1 MSLTSVVAPSTSPE
15 NVAALVGERLSLSAL
30 HQLCGTLGGYSFV
43 KVVVDRELRTIH
55 FLNDARH
62 SFHAIYIGEEIL
74 GVPEE
79 RVRAEIDSYNERF
92 YHAPDR
98 RFLLGILALHTRQEK
113 KILSLETVEVDT
125 MPAALIRE
133 FHAFVA
139 EYVDPALPLLFKPAN
154 QLQERLVREIP
165 ASELPRV
172 FAHELFSTAP
182 FVALNPGT
190 TTGRLRAFRTEAEYR
205 AATTTAGLAWSDIIV
220 MDRVPDD
227 IPRLSGIVN
236 ARHTTPLSHTN
247 VLATGWQ
254 IPNAVQ
260 LGALAEIDR
269 RGLDGKWV
277 EYTVDARSL
286 TLREIDEPADATP
299 PSWYAQRVTL
309 EEPESDHSPIVD
321 LARLRAS
328 DRYRYGTKA
337 ANLGELHHVLACGS
351 QRLLGFYQVPR
362 PPRENLLPHLAQLLE
377 QTAGTTDASAAG
389 IGSTSGSM
397 GTADSST
404 TAGSLHTTAGL
415 AAANSL
421 GTTTNPAAAND
432 LCTADSSTATGSA
445 AANNLA
451 AATGST
457 TAGDLAATTGSSA
470 AGDLGAAARRLLDQ
484 RIRVPRGIALPFSL
498 QRRFLESSPR
508 IQQAIGKLKMALELD
523 AREIEPLCV
532 ELQSLI
538 RSARLPG
545 ALAGEIDSA
554 LVSQLAGVRTFV
566 VRSSSN
572 AEDLAGFSAAG
583 IYESIN
589 HVTTAERIFASVK
602 EVWASLVSVRSVR
615 LRHQAGISLDEC
627 YMGVVIQEQVAAD
640 FGGVLVTTNPMNRAD
655 FRTVYVNV
663 SPMVTDVVDGSA
675 LPMQYLYS
683 TVEGGGRTLSLGDAE
698 SDLDERAHEQLQ
710 RLAVAGRLLQAH
722 FSPDYT
728 FDSPVDIEWLADR
741 DHIHIV
747 QLRPYS
753 A

>member
-1 MSLTSVVAPSTSPE
+1 VSLTSVVAPSPAPE
-15 NVAALVGERLSLSAL
+15 NVAALIGERLSLSAL
-30 HQLCGTLGGYSFV
+30 HQLGGTLGGYSFV
-43 KVVVDRELRTIH
+43 KVVVDRENAVIH

-79 RVRAEIDSYNERF
+79 RVRAGIDAYNQDF

-98 RFLLGILALHTRQEK
+98 RFLLGILARHPQM
-113 KILSLETVEVDT
+113 LSLETVEVDT
-125 MPAALIRE
+125 MPAELIRE

-139 EYVDPALPLLFKPAN
+139 RYVDPALPLVFKPAN
-154 QLQERLVREIP
+154 QLQERIVREIP
-165 ASELPRV
+165 PSELPRV

-182 FVALNPGT
+182 FVALNAGT
-190 TTGRLRAFRTEAEYR
+190 ATGRLRAFRTEAEYR
-205 AATTTAGLAWSDIIV
+205 AATLDWSDIIV

-260 LGALAEIDR
+260 LGALADIEH

-277 EYTVDARSL
+277 EYTVDAQSL
-286 TLREIDEPADATP
+286 SLREIPEPASAAP

-309 EEPESDHSPIVD
+309 EEPESERSPIVN
-321 LARLRAS
+321 LARLRAA

-337 ANLGELHHVLACGS
+337 ANLGELHHVLAHGS

-362 PPRENLLPHLAQLLE
+362 PPRENLLPYLARLLDVP
-377 QTAGTTDASAAG
+377 A
-389 IGSTSGSM
+389 SGS
-397 GTADSST
+397 
-404 TAGSLHTTAGL
+404 
-415 AAANSL
+415 
-421 GTTTNPAAAND
+421 
-432 LCTADSSTATGSA
+432 
-445 AANNLA
+445 
-451 AATGST
+451 
-457 TAGDLAATTGSSA
+457 DLA
-470 AGDLGAAARRLLDQ
+470 AAARRLLDDHV
-484 RIRVPRGIALPFSL
+484 RVPRGIALPFSL

-538 RSARLPG
+538 RSARMPG

-554 LVSQLAGVRTFV
+554 LVSQLAGVQTFV

-583 IYESIN
+583 IYESLN

-615 LRHQAGISLDEC
+615 LRRQAGISLDEC

-663 SPMVTDVVDGSA
+663 SPRVTDVVDGSA

-683 TVEGGGRTLSLGDAE
+683 TVEGGGRTVSLGDAA

-710 RLAVAGRLLQAH
+710 RLAVAGRLLQGH

-728 FDSPVDIEWLADR
+728 FGSPVDIEWLADR
-741 DHIHIV
+741 DHVHIV

>member
-1 MSLTSVVAPSTSPE
+1 MSLTSVVAPSPAPE
-15 NVAALVGERLSLSAL
+15 TVAALVGERLSLSAL
-30 HQLCGTLGGYSFV
+30 QQLGGTLGGYSFV
-43 KVVVDRELRTIH
+43 KVVVDRERSVIH
-55 FLNDARH
+55 FLNNERH

-74 GVPEE
+74 GVPGE
-79 RVRAEIDSYNERF
+79 RVRAEIDSYNEAF

-98 RFLLGILALHTRQEK
+98 RFLLGILARHPRM
-113 KILSLETVEVDT
+113 LSLETVEVDT

-139 EYVDPALPLLFKPAN
+139 RYVDPALPLVFKPAN
-154 QLQERLVREIP
+154 QLQERIVREIP
-165 ASELPRV
+165 AAELPRV

-190 TTGRLRAFRTEAEYR
+190 ATGRLRAFRTEAEYR
-205 AATTTAGLAWSDIIV
+205 AATLEWSDIIV

-260 LGALAEIDR
+260 VGALAEIER

-277 EYTVDARSL
+277 EYTVDAQALS
-286 TLREIDEPADATP
+286 LREVDEPAEASARP
-299 PSWYAQRVTL
+299 GWYAQRVTL
-309 EEPESDHSPIVD
+309 EAPEAEHSPIVN
-321 LARLRAS
+321 LAKLRAA

-337 ANLGELHHVLACGS
+337 ANLGELHHVLAHGS

-362 PPRENLLPHLAQLLE
+362 PPRENLLPYLARLLDVPL
-377 QTAGTTDASAAG
+377 DA
-389 IGSTSGSM
+389 
-397 GTADSST
+397 
-404 TAGSLHTTAGL
+404 
-415 AAANSL
+415 
-421 GTTTNPAAAND
+421 D
-432 LCTADSSTATGSA
+432 LP
-445 AANNLA
+445 
-451 AATGST
+451 
-457 TAGDLAATTGSSA
+457 
-470 AGDLGAAARRLLDQ
+470 AAARRLLDEHV
-484 RIRVPRGIALPFSL
+484 RVPRGIALPFSL

-532 ELQSLI
+532 ELQGLI
-538 RSARLPG
+538 RSARMPG

-583 IYESIN
+583 IYESLN

-615 LRHQAGISLDEC
+615 LRRQAGISLDEC

-663 SPMVTDVVDGSA
+663 SPHVSDVVEGSA

-683 TVEGGGRTLSLGDAE
+683 TVEGGGRTVSLGDAAA
-698 SDLDERAHEQLQ
+698 DLDERAHDLLQ
-710 RLAVAGRLLQAH
+710 RLAVAGRLLQGH

-728 FDSPVDIEWLADR
+728 FGSPVDIEWLADG
-741 DHIHIV
+741 DHVHVV

-753 A
+753 V

>member
-1 MSLTSVVAPSTSPE
+1 MSLTDVVAPSPAPE
-15 NVAALVGERLSLSAL
+15 NVAALIGERLSLSAL
-30 HQLCGTLGGYSFV
+30 HQLGGTLGGYSFV
-43 KVVVDRELRTIH
+43 KVVVDRENSVIH

-79 RVRAEIDSYNERF
+79 RVRAEIDAYNQDF

-98 RFLLGILALHTRQEK
+98 RFLLGILALHPQM
-113 KILSLETVEVDT
+113 LSLETVEVDT
-125 MPAALIRE
+125 MPAELIRE

-139 EYVDPALPLLFKPAN
+139 RYVDPALPLVFKPAN
-154 QLQERLVREIP
+154 QLQERIVREIP
-165 ASELPRV
+165 PSELPRV
-172 FAHELFSTAP
+172 FAHELFSTAL

-190 TTGRLRAFRTEAEYR
+190 ATGRLRAFRSEAEYR
-205 AATTTAGLAWSDIIV
+205 AATLDWSDIIV

-227 IPRLSGIVN
+227 IPRLAGIVN

-260 LGALAEIDR
+260 LGALADVER
-269 RGLDGKWV
+269 RGLDGKWI
-277 EYTVDARSL
+277 EYTVDTQALS
-286 TLREIDEPADATP
+286 LREVPEPAVATP

-309 EEPESDHSPIVD
+309 EEPESEHRPIVN
-321 LARLRAS
+321 LARLCAA
-328 DRYRYGTKA
+328 DRHRYGTKA
-337 ANLGELHHVLACGS
+337 ANLGELHHVLAHGS

-362 PPRENLLPHLAQLLE
+362 PPRENLLPYLARLLDVP
-377 QTAGTTDASAAG
+377 A
-389 IGSTSGSM
+389 SGS
-397 GTADSST
+397 
-404 TAGSLHTTAGL
+404 
-415 AAANSL
+415 
-421 GTTTNPAAAND
+421 
-432 LCTADSSTATGSA
+432 
-445 AANNLA
+445 
-451 AATGST
+451 
-457 TAGDLAATTGSSA
+457 DLA
-470 AGDLGAAARRLLDQ
+470 AAARRLLDDHV
-484 RIRVPRGIALPFSL
+484 RVPRGIALPFSL

-532 ELQSLI
+532 ELQGLI
-538 RSARLPG
+538 RSARMPG

-583 IYESIN
+583 IYESLN

-615 LRHQAGISLDEC
+615 LRRQAGISLDEC

-663 SPMVTDVVDGSA
+663 SPHVTDVVEGSA

-683 TVEGGGRTLSLGDAE
+683 TVEGGGRTVSLGDATE
-698 SDLDERAHEQLQ
+698 DLDSRAHDQLQ
-710 RLAVAGRLLQAH
+710 RLAIAGRLLQGH

-728 FDSPVDIEWLADR
+728 FDSPVDVEWLADG
-741 DHIHIV
+741 DHLHLV

-753 A
+753 V

>member
-1 MSLTSVVAPSTSPE
+1 MSLTSVVAPSPAPE
-15 NVAALVGERLSLSAL
+15 TVAALVGDRLSLSAL
-30 HQLCGTLGGYSFV
+30 HQLGGTLGGYSFV
-43 KVVVDRELRTIH
+43 KVVVDRERSVIH

-79 RVRAEIDSYNERF
+79 RVRAEIDSYNDAF

-98 RFLLGILALHTRQEK
+98 RFLLGILARHDQM
-113 KILSLETVEVDT
+113 LSLETVEVDT
-125 MPAALIRE
+125 MPAELIRE

-139 EYVDPALPLLFKPAN
+139 QYVDPALPLVFKPAN
-154 QLQERLVREIP
+154 QRQERLVREIP
-165 ASELPRV
+165 AAELPRV

-190 TTGRLRAFRTEAEYR
+190 ATGRLRVFRTEAEYR
-205 AATTTAGLAWSDIIV
+205 AATLDWSDIIV

-227 IPRLSGIVN
+227 IPRLAGIVN

-269 RGLDGKWV
+269 RDLDGKWV
-277 EYTVDARSL
+277 EYTVDAQEL
-286 TLREIDEPADATP
+286 TLREVDEPAGTTP

-309 EEPESDHSPIVD
+309 EQPEADHSPIVN

-337 ANLGELHHVLACGS
+337 ANLGELHHVLAHGS

-362 PPRENLLPHLAQLLE
+362 PPRENLLPHLAQLL
-377 QTAGTTDASAAG
+377 GVSAA
-389 IGSTSGSM
+389 
-397 GTADSST
+397 SSVT
-404 TAGSLHTTAGL
+404 
-415 AAANSL
+415 
-421 GTTTNPAAAND
+421 
-432 LCTADSSTATGSA
+432 
-445 AANNLA
+445 
-451 AATGST
+451 
-457 TAGDLAATTGSSA
+457 DLAE
-470 AGDLGAAARRLLDQ
+470 AARRLLDE
-484 RIRVPRGIALPFSL
+484 RVRVPRGIALPFSL

-538 RSARLPG
+538 RSARMPG

-583 IYESIN
+583 IYESLN

-615 LRHQAGISLDEC
+615 LRRQAGISLDEC

-663 SPMVTDVVDGSA
+663 SPKVTDVVDGSA

-683 TVEGGGRTLSLGDAE
+683 TVEGGGRTVSLGDAAA
-698 SDLDERAHEQLQ
+698 DLDERAHEQLQ
-710 RLAVAGRLLQAH
+710 RLAVAGRLLQGH

-728 FDSPVDIEWLADR
+728 FGSPVDIEWLADR
-741 DHIHIV
+741 DHVHIV

>member
-1 MSLTSVVAPSTSPE
+1 MSLTSVVAPSPAPE
-15 NVAALVGERLSLSAL
+15 TVAALVGERLSLSAL
-30 HQLCGTLGGYSFV
+30 RQLGGTLGGYSFV
-43 KVVVDRELRTIH
+43 KVVVDRERSVIH
-55 FLNDARH
+55 FLNNERH

-74 GVPEE
+74 GVPGE
-79 RVRAEIDSYNERF
+79 RVRAEIDSYNEAF

-98 RFLLGILALHTRQEK
+98 RFLLGILARHPRM
-113 KILSLETVEVDT
+113 LSLETVEVDT

-139 EYVDPALPLLFKPAN
+139 RYVDPALPLVFKPAN
-154 QLQERLVREIP
+154 QLQERIVREIP
-165 ASELPRV
+165 AAELPRV

-190 TTGRLRAFRTEAEYR
+190 ATGRLRAFRTEAEYR
-205 AATTTAGLAWSDIIV
+205 AATLEWSDIIV

-260 LGALAEIDR
+260 VGALAEIER

-277 EYTVDARSL
+277 EYTVDAQALS
-286 TLREIDEPADATP
+286 LREVDEPAEASARP
-299 PSWYAQRVTL
+299 GWYAQRVTL
-309 EEPESDHSPIVD
+309 EAPEAEHSPIVN
-321 LARLRAS
+321 LAKLRAA

-337 ANLGELHHVLACGS
+337 ANLGELHHVLAHGS

-362 PPRENLLPHLAQLLE
+362 PPRENLLPYLARLLDVPL
-377 QTAGTTDASAAG
+377 DA
-389 IGSTSGSM
+389 
-397 GTADSST
+397 
-404 TAGSLHTTAGL
+404 
-415 AAANSL
+415 
-421 GTTTNPAAAND
+421 D
-432 LCTADSSTATGSA
+432 LP
-445 AANNLA
+445 
-451 AATGST
+451 
-457 TAGDLAATTGSSA
+457 
-470 AGDLGAAARRLLDQ
+470 AAARRLLDEHV
-484 RIRVPRGIALPFSL
+484 RVPRGIALPFSL

-532 ELQSLI
+532 ELQGLI
-538 RSARLPG
+538 RSARMPG

-583 IYESIN
+583 IYESLN

-615 LRHQAGISLDEC
+615 LRRQAGISLDEC

-663 SPMVTDVVDGSA
+663 SPHVSDVVEGSA

-683 TVEGGGRTLSLGDAE
+683 TVEGGGRTVSLGDAAA
-698 SDLDERAHEQLQ
+698 DLDERAHDLLQ
-710 RLAVAGRLLQAH
+710 RLAVAGRLLQGH

-728 FDSPVDIEWLADR
+728 FGSPVDIEWLADG
-741 DHIHIV
+741 DHVHVV

-753 A
+753 V

>member
-74 GVPEE
+74 GVPEA
-79 RVRAEIDSYNERF
+79 RVRAEIDGYNERF

-165 ASELPRV
+165 AAELPRV

-205 AATTTAGLAWSDIIV
+205 AATATGGLAWSDIIV

-286 TLREIDEPADATP
+286 TLREVDEPADAAP

-309 EEPESDHSPIVD
+309 EEPESDHSPIVN
-321 LARLRAS
+321 LARLRAA

-362 PPRENLLPHLAQLLE
+362 PPRENLLPHLAQLLGIP
-377 QTAGTTDASAAG
+377 AGASV
-389 IGSTSGSM
+389 
-397 GTADSST
+397 ADLS
-404 TAGSLHTTAGL
+404 
-415 AAANSL
+415 
-421 GTTTNPAAAND
+421 D
-432 LCTADSSTATGSA
+432 
-445 AANNLA
+445 
-451 AATGST
+451 
-457 TAGDLAATTGSSA
+457 
-470 AGDLGAAARRLLDQ
+470 AARRLLDE

-538 RSARLPG
+538 RSARMPG

-554 LVSQLAGVRTFV
+554 LVSQLAGVRAFV

-663 SPMVTDVVDGSA
+663 SPKVTDVVDGST

-683 TVEGGGRTLSLGDAE
+683 TVEGGGRTVSLGDAAA
-698 SDLDERAHEQLQ
+698 DLDERAHEQLQ

-728 FDSPVDIEWLADR
+728 FDSPVDVEWLADR
-741 DHIHIV
+741 DHVHIV

>member
-1 MSLTSVVAPSTSPE
+1 
-15 NVAALVGERLSLSAL
+15 
-30 HQLCGTLGGYSFV
+30 
-43 KVVVDRELRTIH
+43 
-55 FLNDARH
+55 
-62 SFHAIYIGEEIL
+62 
-74 GVPEE
+74 
-79 RVRAEIDSYNERF
+79 
-92 YHAPDR
+92 
-98 RFLLGILALHTRQEK
+98 
-113 KILSLETVEVDT
+113 
-125 MPAALIRE
+125 
-133 FHAFVA
+133 
-139 EYVDPALPLLFKPAN
+139 
-154 QLQERLVREIP
+154 
-165 ASELPRV
+165 
-172 FAHELFSTAP
+172 
-182 FVALNPGT
+182 
-190 TTGRLRAFRTEAEYR
+190 
-205 AATTTAGLAWSDIIV
+205 

-227 IPRLSGIVN
+227 IPRLAGIVN

-260 LGALAEIDR
+260 LGALADIDR

-277 EYTVDARSL
+277 EYTVDAQGLS
-286 TLREIDEPADATP
+286 LREIAEPASAEP
-299 PSWYAQRVTL
+299 PKWYAQRVTL
-309 EEPESDHSPIVD
+309 EEPESERSPIVN
-321 LARLRAS
+321 LARLRAA

-337 ANLGELHHVLACGS
+337 ANLGELHHVLAHGS

-362 PPRENLLPHLAQLLE
+362 PPRENLLPYLARLLDVPL
-377 QTAGTTDASAAG
+377 DA
-389 IGSTSGSM
+389 
-397 GTADSST
+397 
-404 TAGSLHTTAGL
+404 
-415 AAANSL
+415 
-421 GTTTNPAAAND
+421 
-432 LCTADSSTATGSA
+432 
-445 AANNLA
+445 
-451 AATGST
+451 
-457 TAGDLAATTGSSA
+457 
-470 AGDLGAAARRLLDQ
+470 DLGAAARRLLDDHV
-484 RIRVPRGIALPFSL
+484 RVPRGIALPFSL

-538 RSARLPG
+538 RSARMPG

-583 IYESIN
+583 IYESLN

-615 LRHQAGISLDEC
+615 LRRQAGISLDEC

-663 SPMVTDVVDGSA
+663 SPRVTDVVDGSA

-683 TVEGGGRTLSLGDAE
+683 TVEGGGRTVSLGDAA
-698 SDLDERAHEQLQ
+698 SDLDARTHDQLQ
-710 RLAVAGRLLQAH
+710 RLAIAGRLLQGH

-728 FDSPVDIEWLADR
+728 FGSPVDIEWLADG
-741 DHIHIV
+741 DHLHLV

-753 A
+753 V

>member
-1 MSLTSVVAPSTSPE
+1 MPQASALTESPE
-15 NVAALVGERLSLSAL
+15 NVTALVGERLSLSAL
-30 HQLCGTLGGYSFV
+30 HQLCGTLGGYSYV
-43 KVVVDRELRTIH
+43 KVVVDRENSTVH
-55 FLNDARH
+55 FLNNARH

-74 GVPEE
+74 GVPEA
-79 RVRAEIDSYNERF
+79 RMRAEIDTYNQGF
-92 YHAPDR
+92 YHGDDR
-98 RFLLGILALHTRQEK
+98 RFLLGVLALHTRGDK
-113 KILSLETVEVDT
+113 RILSLETVEVDT

-133 FHAFVA
+133 FHAVVSDH
-139 EYVDPALPLLFKPAN
+139 VDPALPLLFKPAN
-154 QLQERLVREIP
+154 QLQERIVREIP
-165 ASELPRV
+165 AAELPRV

-182 FVALNPGT
+182 FVALNPGKAR
-190 TTGRLRAFRTEAEYR
+190 GRLRVFASEAEYR
-205 AATTTAGLAWSDIIV
+205 AAAGTLEWSDIIV

-254 IPNAVQ
+254 IPNAIQ
-260 LGALAEIDR
+260 LGALESAAH
-269 RGLDGKWV
+269 LDGKWV
-277 EYTVDARSL
+277 EYVVGSQASEISL
-286 TLREIDEPADATP
+286 TEIDAPAEAAP
-299 PSWYAQRVTL
+299 RPGWYAQRITL
-309 EEPESDHSPIVD
+309 EEPEADYSPIVN
-321 LARLRAS
+321 LAALRAS

-337 ANLGELHHVLACGS
+337 ANLGELHHVLAEGS

-362 PPRENLLPHLAQLLE
+362 PPRENLLPYL
-377 QTAGTTDASAAG
+377 
-389 IGSTSGSM
+389 
-397 GTADSST
+397 
-404 TAGSLHTTAGL
+404 AGL
-415 AAANSL
+415 L
-421 GTTTNPAAAND
+421 GTSPDA
-432 LCTADSSTATGSA
+432 
-445 AANNLA
+445 
-451 AATGST
+451 
-457 TAGDLAATTGSSA
+457 DLAT
-470 AGDLGAAARRLLDQ
+470 AARKLLDE

-532 ELQSLI
+532 ELQKLIHTAKLPDSL
-538 RSARLPG
+538 AR
-545 ALAGEIDSA
+545 EIDSA
-554 LVSQLAGVRTFV
+554 LVTELAGVRAFV

-615 LRHQAGISLDEC
+615 LRRQAGISLDDC

-655 FRTVYVNV
+655 FRTVYINV
-663 SPMVTDVVDGSA
+663 SPKVTDVVDGSA

-683 TVEGGGRTLSLGDAE
+683 TVEGGGRTVSLGDAA
-698 SDLDERAHEQLQ
+698 SDLDERGHEQLQ
-710 RLAVAGRLLQAH
+710 RLALTGRLLQAH

-728 FDSPVDIEWLADR
+728 FDSPVDIEWLADG
-741 DHIHIV
+741 DHVHIV

-753 A
+753 I

>member
-1 MSLTSVVAPSTSPE
+1 MSLTSVVAPSPAPE
-15 NVAALVGERLSLSAL
+15 TVAALVGERLSLSAL
-30 HQLCGTLGGYSFV
+30 RQLGGTLGGYSFV
-43 KVVVDRELRTIH
+43 KVVVDRERSVIH
-55 FLNDARH
+55 FLNNERH

-74 GVPEE
+74 GVPGE
-79 RVRAEIDSYNERF
+79 RVRAEIDSYNEAF

-98 RFLLGILALHTRQEK
+98 RFLLGILARHPRM
-113 KILSLETVEVDT
+113 LSLETVEVDT

-139 EYVDPALPLLFKPAN
+139 RYVDPALPLVFKPAN
-154 QLQERLVREIP
+154 QLQERIVREIP
-165 ASELPRV
+165 AAELPRV

-190 TTGRLRAFRTEAEYR
+190 ATGRLRAFRTEAEYR
-205 AATTTAGLAWSDIIV
+205 AATLEWSDIIV

-260 LGALAEIDR
+260 VGALAEIER

-277 EYTVDARSL
+277 EYTVDAQALS
-286 TLREIDEPADATP
+286 LREVDEPAEASARP
-299 PSWYAQRVTL
+299 GWYAQRVTL
-309 EEPESDHSPIVD
+309 EAPEAEHSPIVN
-321 LARLRAS
+321 LAKLRAA

-337 ANLGELHHVLACGS
+337 ANLGELHHVLAHGS

-362 PPRENLLPHLAQLLE
+362 PPRENLLPYLARLLDVPL
-377 QTAGTTDASAAG
+377 DA
-389 IGSTSGSM
+389 
-397 GTADSST
+397 
-404 TAGSLHTTAGL
+404 
-415 AAANSL
+415 
-421 GTTTNPAAAND
+421 D
-432 LCTADSSTATGSA
+432 LS
-445 AANNLA
+445 
-451 AATGST
+451 
-457 TAGDLAATTGSSA
+457 
-470 AGDLGAAARRLLDQ
+470 AAARRLLDEHV
-484 RIRVPRGIALPFSL
+484 RVPRGIALPFSL

-532 ELQSLI
+532 ELQGLI
-538 RSARLPG
+538 RSARMPG

-583 IYESIN
+583 IYESLN

-615 LRHQAGISLDEC
+615 LRRQAGISLDEC

-663 SPMVTDVVDGSA
+663 SPHVSDVVEGSA

-683 TVEGGGRTLSLGDAE
+683 TVEGGGRTVSLGDAPA
-698 SDLDERAHEQLQ
+698 DLDERAHDLLQ
-710 RLAVAGRLLQAH
+710 RLAVAGRLLQGH

-728 FDSPVDIEWLADR
+728 FGSPVDIEWLADG
-741 DHIHIV
+741 DHVHVV

-753 A
+753 V

>member
-1 MSLTSVVAPSTSPE
+1 MSLTSVVAPSPAPE
-15 NVAALVGERLSLSAL
+15 NAAALIGERLSLSAL
-30 HQLCGTLGGYSFV
+30 HQLGGTLGGYSFV
-43 KVVVDRELRTIH
+43 KVVVDRENAVIH

-79 RVRAEIDSYNERF
+79 RVRAEIDSYNQDF
-92 YHAPDR
+92 YHGPDR
-98 RFLLGILALHTRQEK
+98 RFLLGILARHPQM
-113 KILSLETVEVDT
+113 LSLETVEVDT
-125 MPAALIRE
+125 MPAELIRE
-133 FHAFVA
+133 FHAFVTR
-139 EYVDPALPLLFKPAN
+139 YVDPALPLVFKPAN
-154 QLQERLVREIP
+154 QLQERIVREIP
-165 ASELPRV
+165 PGELPRV

-190 TTGRLRAFRTEAEYR
+190 ATGRLRAFRTEAEYR
-205 AATTTAGLAWSDIIV
+205 AATLDWSDIIV

-260 LGALAEIDR
+260 VGALADIER

-277 EYTVDARSL
+277 EYTVDTQAL
-286 TLREIDEPADATP
+286 TLREIDEPASAAP
-299 PSWYAQRVTL
+299 PGWYAQRVTL
-309 EEPESDHSPIVD
+309 EEPESERSPIVN
-321 LARLRAS
+321 LARLRAA

-337 ANLGELHHVLACGS
+337 ANLGELHHVLAHGS

-362 PPRENLLPHLAQLLE
+362 PPRENLLPYLARLLDVP
-377 QTAGTTDASAAG
+377 ADA
-389 IGSTSGSM
+389 
-397 GTADSST
+397 D
-404 TAGSLHTTAGL
+404 LH
-415 AAANSL
+415 
-421 GTTTNPAAAND
+421 
-432 LCTADSSTATGSA
+432 
-445 AANNLA
+445 
-451 AATGST
+451 
-457 TAGDLAATTGSSA
+457 
-470 AGDLGAAARRLLDQ
+470 AAARRLLDDHV
-484 RIRVPRGIALPFSL
+484 RVPRGIALPFSL

-538 RSARLPG
+538 RSARMPG

-554 LVSQLAGVRTFV
+554 LVSQLAGVQTFV

-583 IYESIN
+583 IYESLN

-615 LRHQAGISLDEC
+615 LRRQAGISLDEC

-663 SPMVTDVVDGSA
+663 SPHVTDVVDGSA

-683 TVEGGGRTLSLGDAE
+683 TVEGGGRTVSLGDATE
-698 SDLDERAHEQLQ
+698 DLDSRAHDQLQ
-710 RLAVAGRLLQAH
+710 RLAIAGRLLQGH

-728 FDSPVDIEWLADR
+728 FGSPVDVEWLADGE
-741 DHIHIV
+741 HLHLV

-753 A
+753 V

>member
-1 MSLTSVVAPSTSPE
+1 MSLTSVVAPSTSPGAFPE
-15 NVAALVGERLSLSAL
+15 SIAALVGERLSLSAL

-43 KVVVDRELRTIH
+43 KVVVDREQREIH

-79 RVRAEIDSYNERF
+79 RVRAEIDDYNERF

-98 RFLLGILALHTRQEK
+98 RFLLGILALHTRREK

-139 EYVDPALPLLFKPAN
+139 EYVDPVLPLLFKPAN

-165 ASELPRV
+165 PSELPRV

-182 FVALNPGT
+182 FVPLNPGT

-205 AATTTAGLAWSDIIV
+205 SATATAGLAWSDIIV

-286 TLREIDEPADATP
+286 TLREIDEPAEPAL

-309 EEPESDHSPIVD
+309 EEPESDHSPIVN

-351 QRLLGFYQVPR
+351 PRLLGFYQVPR
-362 PPRENLLPHLAQLLE
+362 PPRENLLPHLAQLLDVPFPRADAT
-377 QTAGTTDASAAG
+377 TASNVASSAELPDLPGSAELPGAGHLRGAGSAADLPDLPGADHLAGAASAADLPG
-389 IGSTSGSM
+389 AGHLGGGGHLGGAVSAADLPGVGHLGGAADLP
-397 GTADSST
+397 GTGHLPGAGHLRGATGAADPSDV
-404 TAGSLHTTAGL
+404 AAL
-415 AAANSL
+415 AAA
-421 GTTTNPAAAND
+421 AH
-432 LCTADSSTATGSA
+432 
-445 AANNLA
+445 
-451 AATGST
+451 
-457 TAGDLAATTGSSA
+457 
-470 AGDLGAAARRLLDQ
+470 RLLDEHV
-484 RIRVPRGIALPFSL
+484 RVPRGIALPFSL

-538 RSARLPG
+538 RSARMPG

-663 SPMVTDVVDGSA
+663 SPKVTDVVDGSA

-683 TVEGGGRTLSLGDAE
+683 TVEGGGRTLSLGDAV
-698 SDLDERAHEQLQ
+698 SDL
-710 RLAVAGRLLQAH
+710 
-722 FSPDYT
+722 
-728 FDSPVDIEWLADR
+728 
-741 DHIHIV
+741 
-747 QLRPYS
+747 
-753 A
+753 

>member
-1 MSLTSVVAPSTSPE
+1 MSLTSVVAPSPAPE
-15 NVAALVGERLSLSAL
+15 TVAALIGERLSLSAL
-30 HQLCGTLGGYSFV
+30 RQLGGTLGGYSFV
-43 KVVVDRELRTIH
+43 KVVVDRERSVIH
-55 FLNDARH
+55 FLNNERH

-74 GVPEE
+74 GVPGE
-79 RVRAEIDSYNERF
+79 RVRAEIDSYNEAF

-98 RFLLGILALHTRQEK
+98 RFLLGILARHPRM
-113 KILSLETVEVDT
+113 LSLETVEVDT

-139 EYVDPALPLLFKPAN
+139 RYVDPALPLVFKPAN
-154 QLQERLVREIP
+154 QLQERIVREIP
-165 ASELPRV
+165 AAELPRV

-190 TTGRLRAFRTEAEYR
+190 ATGRLRAFRTEAEYR
-205 AATTTAGLAWSDIIV
+205 AATLEWSDIIV

-260 LGALAEIDR
+260 VGALAEIER

-277 EYTVDARSL
+277 EYTVDAQALS
-286 TLREIDEPADATP
+286 LREVDEPAEASARP
-299 PSWYAQRVTL
+299 GWYAQRVTL
-309 EEPESDHSPIVD
+309 EAPEAEHSPIVN
-321 LARLRAS
+321 LAKLRAA

-337 ANLGELHHVLACGS
+337 ANLGELHHVLAHGS

-362 PPRENLLPHLAQLLE
+362 PPRENLLPYLARLLDVPL
-377 QTAGTTDASAAG
+377 DA
-389 IGSTSGSM
+389 
-397 GTADSST
+397 
-404 TAGSLHTTAGL
+404 
-415 AAANSL
+415 
-421 GTTTNPAAAND
+421 D
-432 LCTADSSTATGSA
+432 LP
-445 AANNLA
+445 
-451 AATGST
+451 
-457 TAGDLAATTGSSA
+457 
-470 AGDLGAAARRLLDQ
+470 AAARRLLDEHV
-484 RIRVPRGIALPFSL
+484 RVPRGIALPFSL

-532 ELQSLI
+532 ELQGLI
-538 RSARLPG
+538 RSARMPG

-583 IYESIN
+583 IYESLN

-615 LRHQAGISLDEC
+615 LRRQAGISLDEC

-663 SPMVTDVVDGSA
+663 SPHVSDVVEGSA

-683 TVEGGGRTLSLGDAE
+683 TVEGGGRTVSLGDAPA
-698 SDLDERAHEQLQ
+698 DLDERAHDLLQ
-710 RLAVAGRLLQAH
+710 RLAVAGRLLQGH

-728 FDSPVDIEWLADR
+728 FGSPVDIEWLADG
-741 DHIHIV
+741 DHVHVV

-753 A
+753 V

>member
-1 MSLTSVVAPSTSPE
+1 MSLTDVVAPSPAPE

-30 HQLCGTLGGYSFV
+30 HQLGGTLGGYSFV
-43 KVVVDRELRTIH
+43 KVVVDRENSVIH

-74 GVPEE
+74 GVPGE
-79 RVRAEIDSYNERF
+79 RVRAEIDSYNQAF

-98 RFLLGILALHTRQEK
+98 RFLLGILARHPQL
-113 KILSLETVEVDT
+113 LSLETVEVDT

-139 EYVDPALPLLFKPAN
+139 EYVDPALPLVFKPAN
-154 QLQERLVREIP
+154 QLQERIVREIP
-165 ASELPRV
+165 AEELPRV

-190 TTGRLRAFRTEAEYR
+190 ATGRLRAFRTEAEYR
-205 AATTTAGLAWSDIIV
+205 AATLDWTDIIV

-227 IPRLSGIVN
+227 VPRLSGIVN

-260 LGALAEIDR
+260 LGALAEVER

-277 EYTVDARSL
+277 EYTVDAQAL
-286 TLREIDEPADATP
+286 TLREIPEPAAATP

-309 EEPESDHSPIVD
+309 EQPEADHSPIVN
-321 LARLRAS
+321 LARLRAA
-328 DRYRYGTKA
+328 DRHRYGTKA
-337 ANLGELHHVLACGS
+337 ANLGELHHVLAHGS

-362 PPRENLLPHLAQLLE
+362 PPRDNLLPYLARLLDVP
-377 QTAGTTDASAAG
+377 ADPAAG
-389 IGSTSGSM
+389 P
-397 GTADSST
+397 AVPE
-404 TAGSLHTTAGL
+404 L
-415 AAANSL
+415 A
-421 GTTTNPAAAND
+421 
-432 LCTADSSTATGSA
+432 
-445 AANNLA
+445 
-451 AATGST
+451 
-457 TAGDLAATTGSSA
+457 
-470 AGDLGAAARRLLDQ
+470 AAARRLLDE
-484 RIRVPRGIALPFSL
+484 RVRVPRGIALPFSL

-532 ELQSLI
+532 ELQTLI
-538 RSARLPG
+538 RTARMPG

-554 LVSQLAGVRTFV
+554 LVSQLAGVRAFV

-583 IYESIN
+583 IYESLN

-615 LRHQAGISLDEC
+615 LRRQAGISLDDC
-627 YMGVVIQEQVAAD
+627 YMGVVIQEQVTAD

-663 SPMVTDVVDGSA
+663 SPRVTDVVEGSA

-683 TVEGGGRTLSLGDAE
+683 TVEGGGRTVSLGDAAE
-698 SDLDERAHEQLQ
+698 DLDEAAHEQLQ
-710 RLAVAGRLLQAH
+710 RLAVAGRLLQGH

-741 DHIHIV
+741 EHLHLV

-753 A
+753 V

>member
-1 MSLTSVVAPSTSPE
+1 VSLTSVVAPSTSPE

-43 KVVVDRELRTIH
+43 KVVVDREQREIH

-79 RVRAEIDSYNERF
+79 RVRAEIDDYNERF

-98 RFLLGILALHTRQEK
+98 RFLLGILALHTRREK

-133 FHAFVA
+133 FHAFVS

-165 ASELPRV
+165 ATELPRV
-172 FAHELFSTAP
+172 LAHELFSSAP

-205 AATTTAGLAWSDIIV
+205 AAAAGLAWSDIIV

-277 EYTVDARSL
+277 EYTVDAQSL
-286 TLREIDEPADATP
+286 TLREVDEPAEATP

-309 EEPESDHSPIVD
+309 EEPESDHSPIAN
-321 LARLRAS
+321 LTRLRAS

-337 ANLGELHHVLACGS
+337 ANLGELHHVLAHGS

-362 PPRENLLPHLAQLLE
+362 PPRENLLPHLAQLLDVPS
-377 QTAGTTDASAAG
+377 GASV
-389 IGSTSGSM
+389 
-397 GTADSST
+397 ADLT
-404 TAGSLHTTAGL
+404 E
-415 AAANSL
+415 
-421 GTTTNPAAAND
+421 
-432 LCTADSSTATGSA
+432 
-445 AANNLA
+445 
-451 AATGST
+451 
-457 TAGDLAATTGSSA
+457 
-470 AGDLGAAARRLLDQ
+470 AARRLLDE
-484 RIRVPRGIALPFSL
+484 RVRVPRGIALPFSL

-538 RSARLPG
+538 RSARMPG

-554 LVSQLAGVRTFV
+554 LVSQLSGVRAFV

-663 SPMVTDVVDGSA
+663 SPKVTDVVDGSA

-683 TVEGGGRTLSLGDAE
+683 TVEGGGRTVSLGDAA

-728 FDSPVDIEWLADR
+728 FDSPVDVEWLADR
-741 DHIHIV
+741 DHVHIV

>member
-1 MSLTSVVAPSTSPE
+1 MSLVCAES
-15 NVAALVGERLSLSAL
+15 VAALVGERLSVSAL
-30 HQLCGTLGGYSFV
+30 QQLCGTLGGYSFV
-43 KVVVDRELRTIH
+43 KVVYDREAGLVH

-74 GVPEE
+74 GVPED
-79 RVRAEIDSYNERF
+79 RIRAEIDAFNQDF
-92 YHAPDR
+92 YHGDDR
-98 RFLLGILALHTRQEK
+98 RFLLGILALHTREDK
-113 KILSLETVEVDT
+113 RILSLETVEVDT

-133 FHAFVA
+133 FHTVVR
-139 EYVDPALPLLFKPAN
+139 EHVDPALPLVFKPAN
-154 QLQERLVREIP
+154 QLQERIVREIP
-165 ASELPRV
+165 VSELPRV

-182 FVALNPGT
+182 FVALNPGKAR
-190 TTGRLRAFRTEAEYR
+190 GRVRVFGSESAYRT
-205 AATTTAGLAWSDIIV
+205 ATIEWSDIIV

-236 ARHTTPLSHTN
+236 TRHTTPLSHTN

-260 LGALAEIDR
+260 LGALERMAE
-269 RGLDGKWV
+269 LDGKWV
-277 EYTVDARSL
+277 EYVVDAQAPEISL
-286 TLREIDEPADATP
+286 TEIDEPAETASRP
-299 PSWYAQRVTL
+299 GWYAQRITL
-309 EEPESDHSPIVD
+309 EEPEAARNPIVN
-321 LARLRAS
+321 LAALRAS
-328 DRYRYGTKA
+328 DRSGYGTKA
-337 ANLGELHHVLACGS
+337 ANLGELHHVLAHGS

-362 PPRENLLPHLAQLLE
+362 PPRENLLPYLAGLL
-377 QTAGTTDASAAG
+377 GTSPDA
-389 IGSTSGSM
+389 
-397 GTADSST
+397 D
-404 TAGSLHTTAGL
+404 L
-415 AAANSL
+415 AAA
-421 GTTTNPAAAND
+421 
-432 LCTADSSTATGSA
+432 
-445 AANNLA
+445 
-451 AATGST
+451 
-457 TAGDLAATTGSSA
+457 
-470 AGDLGAAARRLLDQ
+470 ARKLLDE

-532 ELQSLI
+532 ELQQLI
-538 RSARLPG
+538 LSAKLPDP
-545 ALAGEIDSA
+545 LAREIDSA
-554 LVSQLAGVRTFV
+554 LVTELAGVRAFV

-615 LRHQAGISLDEC
+615 LRRQAGISLDDC

-663 SPMVTDVVDGSA
+663 SPKVTDVVDGSA

-683 TVEGGGRTLSLGDAE
+683 TVEGGGRTVSLGDAAA
-698 SDLDERAHEQLQ
+698 DLDERGHSQLQ
-710 RLAVAGRLLQAH
+710 RLALAGRLLQAH

-728 FDSPVDIEWLADR
+728 FDSPVDIEWLADG
-741 DHIHIV
+741 DHVHIV

-753 A
+753 I

>member
-1 MSLTSVVAPSTSPE
+1 MSLVCAES
-15 NVAALVGERLSLSAL
+15 VAALVGERLSVSAL
-30 HQLCGTLGGYSFV
+30 QQLCGTLGGYSFV
-43 KVVVDRELRTIH
+43 KVVYDREAGLVH

-74 GVPEE
+74 GVPED
-79 RVRAEIDSYNERF
+79 RIRAEIDAFNQDF
-92 YHAPDR
+92 YHGDDR
-98 RFLLGILALHTRQEK
+98 RFLLGILALHTREDK
-113 KILSLETVEVDT
+113 RILSLETVEVDT

-133 FHAFVA
+133 FHTVVR
-139 EYVDPALPLLFKPAN
+139 EHVDPALPLVFKPAN
-154 QLQERLVREIP
+154 QLQERIVREIP
-165 ASELPRV
+165 VSELPRV

-182 FVALNPGT
+182 FVALNPGKARGRVRVFGSESAYRT
-190 TTGRLRAFRTEAEYR
+190 TTIE
-205 AATTTAGLAWSDIIV
+205 WSDIIV

-236 ARHTTPLSHTN
+236 TRHTTPLSHTN

-260 LGALAEIDR
+260 LGALERMAE
-269 RGLDGKWV
+269 LDGKWV
-277 EYTVDARSL
+277 EYVVDPQAPEISL
-286 TLREIDEPADATP
+286 TEIDEPAETASRP
-299 PSWYAQRVTL
+299 GWYAQRITL
-309 EEPESDHSPIVD
+309 EEPEAARNPIVN
-321 LARLRAS
+321 LAALRAS
-328 DRYRYGTKA
+328 DRSGYGTKA
-337 ANLGELHHVLACGS
+337 ANLGELHHVLARGS

-362 PPRENLLPHLAQLLE
+362 PPRENLLPYLAGLL
-377 QTAGTTDASAAG
+377 GTSPDA
-389 IGSTSGSM
+389 
-397 GTADSST
+397 D
-404 TAGSLHTTAGL
+404 L
-415 AAANSL
+415 AAA
-421 GTTTNPAAAND
+421 
-432 LCTADSSTATGSA
+432 
-445 AANNLA
+445 
-451 AATGST
+451 
-457 TAGDLAATTGSSA
+457 
-470 AGDLGAAARRLLDQ
+470 ARKLLDE

-532 ELQSLI
+532 ELQQLI
-538 RSARLPG
+538 LSAKLPDP
-545 ALAGEIDSA
+545 LAREIDSA
-554 LVSQLAGVRTFV
+554 LVTELAGVRAFV

-615 LRHQAGISLDEC
+615 LRRQAGISLDDC

-655 FRTVYVNV
+655 FRTVYINV
-663 SPMVTDVVDGSA
+663 SPKVTDVVDGSA

-683 TVEGGGRTLSLGDAE
+683 TVEGGGRTVSLGDAAA
-698 SDLDERAHEQLQ
+698 DLDERGHSQLQ
-710 RLAVAGRLLQAH
+710 RLALAGRLLQAH

-728 FDSPVDIEWLADR
+728 FDSPVDIEWLADG
-741 DHIHIV
+741 DHVHIV

-753 A
+753 I

>member
-1 MSLTSVVAPSTSPE
+1 VSLTSVVAPSPAPQK
-15 NVAALVGERLSLSAL
+15 VAALVGERLSRSAL
-30 HQLCGTLGGYSFV
+30 HQLGGTLGGYSFV
-43 KVVVDRELRTIH
+43 KVVVDRERRLVH

-74 GVPEE
+74 GVPEA
-79 RVRAEIDSYNERF
+79 RVRAEIDTYNERF

-98 RFLLGILALHTRQEK
+98 RFLLGILALHPRRDK

-125 MPAALIRE
+125 MPAPLIRE

-139 EYVDPALPLLFKPAN
+139 EHVDPALPLLFKPAN

-190 TTGRLRAFRTEAEYR
+190 TQGRLRAFRTEAEYR
-205 AATTTAGLAWSDIIV
+205 AAVLDWSDIIV

-277 EYTVDARSL
+277 EYAVDAQASSVSF
-286 TLREIDEPADATP
+286 RELEEPAEAAP

-309 EEPESDHSPIVD
+309 EEPESERSPVVN

-328 DRYRYGTKA
+328 DRHRYGTKA

-362 PPRENLLPHLAQLLE
+362 PPRDNLLPHLARLLDVP
-377 QTAGTTDASAAG
+377 AGTG
-389 IGSTSGSM
+389 V
-397 GTADSST
+397 
-404 TAGSLHTTAGL
+404 
-415 AAANSL
+415 
-421 GTTTNPAAAND
+421 P
-432 LCTADSSTATGSA
+432 
-445 AANNLA
+445 
-451 AATGST
+451 
-457 TAGDLAATTGSSA
+457 DLAE
-470 AGDLGAAARRLLDQ
+470 AARRLLDEHV
-484 RIRVPRGIALPFSL
+484 RVPRGIALPFSL

-523 AREIEPLCV
+523 AREVEPLCV

-554 LVSQLAGVRTFV
+554 LVSQLAGVRAFV

-655 FRTVYVNV
+655 FRTVYINV
-663 SPMVTDVVDGSA
+663 SPKVTDVVDGSV

-683 TVEGGGRTLSLGDAE
+683 TVEGGGRTVSLGDAVA
-698 SDLDERAHEQLQ
+698 DLDERAHDQLQ

-728 FDSPVDIEWLADR
+728 FDSPVDVEWLADR
-741 DHIHIV
+741 DHVHIV

>member
-43 KVVVDRELRTIH
+43 KVVVDREQREIH

-79 RVRAEIDSYNERF
+79 RVRAEIDDYNERF

-98 RFLLGILALHTRQEK
+98 RFLLGILALHMRREK

-133 FHAFVA
+133 FHAFVT

-165 ASELPRV
+165 ATELPRV
-172 FAHELFSTAP
+172 FAHELFSSAP

-190 TTGRLRAFRTEAEYR
+190 TTGRLRAFRTDAEYR
-205 AATTTAGLAWSDIIV
+205 AAAAGLAWSDIIV

-277 EYTVDARSL
+277 EYTVDAQSL
-286 TLREIDEPADATP
+286 TLREVDEPAEAAP
-299 PSWYAQRVTL
+299 PAWYAQRVTL
-309 EEPESDHSPIVD
+309 EEPESDHSPIAN
-321 LARLRAS
+321 LARLRAA

-337 ANLGELHHVLACGS
+337 ANLGELHHVLAHGS

-362 PPRENLLPHLAQLLE
+362 PPRENLLPHLAQLLDVPS
-377 QTAGTTDASAAG
+377 GASV
-389 IGSTSGSM
+389 
-397 GTADSST
+397 ADLT
-404 TAGSLHTTAGL
+404 E
-415 AAANSL
+415 
-421 GTTTNPAAAND
+421 
-432 LCTADSSTATGSA
+432 
-445 AANNLA
+445 
-451 AATGST
+451 
-457 TAGDLAATTGSSA
+457 
-470 AGDLGAAARRLLDQ
+470 AARRLLDE
-484 RIRVPRGIALPFSL
+484 RVRVPRGIALPFSL

-538 RSARLPG
+538 RSARMPG
-545 ALAGEIDSA
+545 AMAGEIDSA
-554 LVSQLAGVRTFV
+554 LVSQLSGVRAFV

-663 SPMVTDVVDGSA
+663 SPKVTDVVDGSA

-683 TVEGGGRTLSLGDAE
+683 TVEGGGRTLSLGDAV

-728 FDSPVDIEWLADR
+728 FDSPVDVEWLADR
-741 DHIHIV
+741 DHVHIV

>member
-1 MSLTSVVAPSTSPE
+1 MSLTSVVAPSPAPE
-15 NVAALVGERLSLSAL
+15 SVAALVGERLSLSAL
-30 HQLCGTLGGYSFV
+30 HQLGGTLGGYSFV
-43 KVVVDRELRTIH
+43 KVVVDRERSMIH

-74 GVPEE
+74 GVGEE
-79 RVRAEIDSYNERF
+79 RVRAEIDSYNEAF

-98 RFLLGILALHTRQEK
+98 RFLLGILALHPQM
-113 KILSLETVEVDT
+113 LSLETVEVDT

-139 EYVDPALPLLFKPAN
+139 QYVDQSLPLLFKPAN
-154 QLQERLVREIP
+154 QLQERIVREIP

-190 TTGRLRAFRTEAEYR
+190 VTGRLRAFRTEAEYR
-205 AATTTAGLAWSDIIV
+205 AATLDWTDIIV

-260 LGALAEIDR
+260 LGALAEIER
-269 RGLDGKWV
+269 RGLDGRWV
-277 EYTVDARSL
+277 EYTVATQASSIS
-286 TLREIDEPADATP
+286 LREVAEPAEATP
-299 PSWYAQRVTL
+299 RPAWYAQRVTL
-309 EEPESDHSPIVD
+309 EEPEADHSPIVN

-328 DRYRYGTKA
+328 DRHRYGTKA

-362 PPRENLLPHLAQLLE
+362 PPRDNLLPYLARLLDVPV
-377 QTAGTTDASAAG
+377 DA
-389 IGSTSGSM
+389 
-397 GTADSST
+397 
-404 TAGSLHTTAGL
+404 
-415 AAANSL
+415 
-421 GTTTNPAAAND
+421 D
-432 LCTADSSTATGSA
+432 L
-445 AANNLA
+445 L
-451 AATGST
+451 
-457 TAGDLAATTGSSA
+457 
-470 AGDLGAAARRLLDQ
+470 AAARRLLDEHV
-484 RIRVPRGIALPFSL
+484 RVPRGIALPFSL

-532 ELQSLI
+532 ELQGLI

-545 ALAGEIDSA
+545 ALAGEIDAA
-554 LVSQLAGVRTFV
+554 LVSQLAGVRAFV

-583 IYESIN
+583 IYESRN

-615 LRHQAGISLDEC
+615 LRRQAGISLDEC

-663 SPMVTDVVDGSA
+663 SPEVTDVVDGSA

-683 TVEGGGRTLSLGDAE
+683 TVEGGGRTVSLGDAA
-698 SDLDERAHEQLQ
+698 SDLDERAHAQLQ
-710 RLAVAGRLLQAH
+710 RLAIAGRLLQGH

-728 FDSPVDIEWLADR
+728 FDSPVDVEWLADGE
-741 DHIHIV
+741 HLHLV

>member
-1 MSLTSVVAPSTSPE
+1 MSLTSVVAPSPAPE
-15 NVAALVGERLSLSAL
+15 TVAALVGERLSLSAL
-30 HQLCGTLGGYSFV
+30 RQLGGTLGGYSFV
-43 KVVVDRELRTIH
+43 KVVVDRERSVIH
-55 FLNDARH
+55 FLNNERH

-74 GVPEE
+74 GVPGE
-79 RVRAEIDSYNERF
+79 RVRAEIDSYNEAF

-98 RFLLGILALHTRQEK
+98 RFLLGILARHPRM
-113 KILSLETVEVDT
+113 LSLETVEVDT

-139 EYVDPALPLLFKPAN
+139 RYVDPALPLVFKPAN
-154 QLQERLVREIP
+154 QLQERIVREIP
-165 ASELPRV
+165 AAELPRV

-190 TTGRLRAFRTEAEYR
+190 ATGRLRAFRTEAEYR
-205 AATTTAGLAWSDIIV
+205 AATLEWSDIIV

-260 LGALAEIDR
+260 VGALAEIER

-277 EYTVDARSL
+277 EYTVDAQALS
-286 TLREIDEPADATP
+286 LREVDEPAEASARP
-299 PSWYAQRVTL
+299 GWYAQRVTL
-309 EEPESDHSPIVD
+309 EAPEAEHSPIVN
-321 LARLRAS
+321 LAKLRAA

-337 ANLGELHHVLACGS
+337 ANLGELHHVLAHGS

-362 PPRENLLPHLAQLLE
+362 PPRENLLPYLARLLDVPL
-377 QTAGTTDASAAG
+377 DA
-389 IGSTSGSM
+389 
-397 GTADSST
+397 
-404 TAGSLHTTAGL
+404 
-415 AAANSL
+415 
-421 GTTTNPAAAND
+421 D
-432 LCTADSSTATGSA
+432 LP
-445 AANNLA
+445 
-451 AATGST
+451 
-457 TAGDLAATTGSSA
+457 
-470 AGDLGAAARRLLDQ
+470 AAARRLLDEHV
-484 RIRVPRGIALPFSL
+484 RVPRGIALPFSL

-532 ELQSLI
+532 ELQGLI
-538 RSARLPG
+538 RSARMPG

-583 IYESIN
+583 IYESLN

-615 LRHQAGISLDEC
+615 LRRQAGISLDEC

-663 SPMVTDVVDGSA
+663 SPHVSDVVEGSA

-683 TVEGGGRTLSLGDAE
+683 TVEGGGRTVSLGDAPA
-698 SDLDERAHEQLQ
+698 DLDERAHDLLQ
-710 RLAVAGRLLQAH
+710 RLAVAGRLLQGH

-728 FDSPVDIEWLADR
+728 FGSPVDIEWLADG
-741 DHIHIV
+741 DHVHVV

-753 A
+753 V

>member
-1 MSLTSVVAPSTSPE
+1 MSLTSVVAPSPAPE
-15 NVAALVGERLSLSAL
+15 TVAALVGERLSLSAL
-30 HQLCGTLGGYSFV
+30 HQLGGTLGGYSFV
-43 KVVVDRELRTIH
+43 KVVVDREQAMIH
-55 FLNDARH
+55 FLNAARH

-74 GVPEE
+74 GVGEE
-79 RVRAEIDSYNERF
+79 RVRAEIDSYNETF

-98 RFLLGILALHTRQEK
+98 RFLLGILALHPQM
-113 KILSLETVEVDT
+113 LSLETVEVDT

-139 EYVDPALPLLFKPAN
+139 QYVDPSLPLVFKPAN
-154 QLQERLVREIP
+154 QRQERIVREIP

-190 TTGRLRAFRTEAEYR
+190 VTGRLRAFRTEAEYR
-205 AATTTAGLAWSDIIV
+205 AATLDWTDIIV
-220 MDRVPDD
+220 LDRVPDD

-260 LGALAEIDR
+260 LGALAEIER

-277 EYTVDARSL
+277 EYTVDAQASSIS
-286 TLREIDEPADATP
+286 LREVDEPAEAAP
-299 PSWYAQRVTL
+299 RPGWYAQRATL
-309 EEPESDHSPIVD
+309 EEPEADHSPIVD

-328 DRYRYGTKA
+328 DRHRYGTKA

-362 PPRENLLPHLAQLLE
+362 PPRDNLLPYLARLL
-377 QTAGTTDASAAG
+377 DAPDGA
-389 IGSTSGSM
+389 
-397 GTADSST
+397 
-404 TAGSLHTTAGL
+404 
-415 AAANSL
+415 
-421 GTTTNPAAAND
+421 
-432 LCTADSSTATGSA
+432 
-445 AANNLA
+445 
-451 AATGST
+451 
-457 TAGDLAATTGSSA
+457 
-470 AGDLGAAARRLLDQ
+470 DLGAAARRLLDD
-484 RIRVPRGIALPFSL
+484 RVRVPRGIALPFSL

-538 RSARLPG
+538 RSARMPG
-545 ALAGEIDSA
+545 TLAGEIDSA
-554 LVSQLAGVRTFV
+554 LVSQLAGVRAFV

-583 IYESIN
+583 IYESRN

-615 LRHQAGISLDEC
+615 LRQQAGISLDEC

-663 SPMVTDVVDGSA
+663 SPRVTDVVDGSA

-683 TVEGGGRTLSLGDAE
+683 TVEGGGRTVSLGDAPA
-698 SDLDERAHEQLQ
+698 DLDEAAHAQLQ
-710 RLAVAGRLLQAH
+710 RLAVAGRLLQGH

-728 FDSPVDIEWLADR
+728 FDSPVDIEWLADGE
-741 DHIHIV
+741 HLHLV